1 MAETAVYIKNENG
14 ECIKEEVFIKRSIIL
29 RVCCKCCTHIQ
40 SIIYDR
46 YIMLMLHAPL
56 LLTTDRL
63 VGKSMLHQLLCYT
76 LPHSKFVL

>member
-1 MAETAVYIKNENG
+1 MKNG

-56 LLTTDRL
+56 LLTQIDWL
-63 VGKSMLHQLLCYT
+63 VKVCYINSCVT
-76 LPHSKFVL
+76 HYRIVSS